1 MGLGEFY
8 SIACAMAWAV
18 AVILFK
24 RSGES
29 LGPFALNLFKNLLA
43 LAMFALTLA
52 VLPSATWP
60 DFPAD
65 AWVLMLVSGLIG
77 IGIGDTLYFQ
87 ALNRIGAARVGIAG
101 MLYSPFVIVL
111 SMLFLGER
119 LAMQQWLGVLA
130 VLAGVVLVN
139 RPDRAAPVVGR
150 EGLIGLGF
158 AAGAIALMAIG
169 IVIAKPLLQT
179 YDFLW
184 VVSVRLAGGVI
195 GMLVV
200 VAVRR
205 NAGTL
210 WRAYRHVRHWPSI
223 LIGSVMGTY
232 VAMLLWLAGYK
243 YTLASVAAVLNETA
257 AVFILILAAIF
268 LKDRLRGVQLLG
280 TAVAAGGVALVV
292 WPSAI

>member
-29 LGPFALNLFKNLLA
+29 LGPFALNLFKNVLA

-52 VLPSATWP
+52 LLPGVTWP
-60 DFPAD
+60 DFPAG
-65 AWVLMLVSGLIG
+65 AWALMLFSGLVG
-77 IGIGDTLYFQ
+77 IGIGDTLYLR

-101 MLYSPFVIVL
+101 MLYSPFVILL
-111 SMLFLGER
+111 SMAFLGER
-119 LAMQQWLGVLA
+119 LGMQQWLGVLA
-130 VLAGVVLVN
+130 VLAGLVLVN
-139 RPDRAAPVVGR
+139 RPDRAAPAADR
-150 EGLIGLGF
+150 SALIGL
-158 AAGAIALMAIG
+158 AYAVAAIALMAIG
-169 IVIAKPLLQT
+169 IVIAKPLLEH

-205 NAGTL
+205 NAADL
-210 WRAYRHVRHWPSI
+210 WRAYRGVRHWPAI

-280 TAVAAGGVALVV
+280 SAVAAGGVALVV
-292 WPSAI
+292 WT